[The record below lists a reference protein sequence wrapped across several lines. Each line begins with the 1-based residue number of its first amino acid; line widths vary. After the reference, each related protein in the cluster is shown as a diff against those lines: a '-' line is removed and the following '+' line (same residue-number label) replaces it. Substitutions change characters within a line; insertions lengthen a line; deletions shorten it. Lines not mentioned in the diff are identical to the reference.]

1 MSTAK
6 PFALLLGGFLATQ
19 PAVGQRHEHHHQQE
33 DAHGQV
39 NFPVTCEPQGQARF
53 DEAVAV
59 LHSFGYDKARRGF
72 LEVAGED
79 PACGMAWWGVAMTH
93 FHQHWDQP
101 TPDELAAGRDAAEK
115 ASALGARSERE
126 RAYIAAVR
134 AFYRDP
140 DRLDHP
146 ARALAYKAAM
156 ERLARDFPEDHEAS
170 VFYALALLATRRPD
184 DTTYA
189 NQKQAAA
196 ILKRLL
202 LERPEH
208 PGIVHYT
215 IHAFDYPEL
224 AELALPAARVYAKL
238 APAAPHAL
246 HMPSHIFT
254 RLGLWE
260 ESIASN
266 LHVARVAKELT
277 ARTHPGTVAFE
288 NLHGNDYLVY
298 AYLQLGDD
306 EKAREAVEE
315 VARARRFDD
324 PSFVVGYALVS
335 VPARYALERRD
346 WPAAAALEL
355 PEVGLR
361 WENFPYARGNTYY
374 ANAIGAGRLGKVERA
389 RRAVA
394 ELTEL
399 HAALAAAPPRG
410 SYDWAGRLEAMR
422 LAAAGWLAYAE
433 DRKNEAVG
441 LLTAAAEKEEAVG
454 KHPVTPGPILPA
466 REMLGDLL
474 LELGRPQQALA
485 AYEATLADAPKRFNG
500 LAGAGRAAELS
511 GNREQARGY
520 YKELLA
526 LCRPATCRRPAAQR
540 AAAFLNRR

>member
-1 MSTAK
+1 MSTSK
-6 PFALLLGGFLATQ
+6 LFALLFGISLATQ
-19 PAVGQRHEHHHQQE
+19 PAVGQVHEHHRRQG
-33 DAHGQV
+33 DAYGRVH
-39 NFPVTCEPQGQARF
+39 FPITCEPQVQARF
-53 DEAVAV
+53 EQAVAI
-59 LHSFGYDKARRGF
+59 LHSFGYDEARRGF
-72 LEVAGED
+72 LDVAGED
-79 PACGMAWWGVAMTH
+79 PACGMALWGVAMTH

-115 ASALGARSERE
+115 ALELGARSERE
-126 RAYIAAVR
+126 RAYIAAIR
-134 AFYRDP
+134 SFYSDA
-140 DRLDHP
+140 DRLDHR

-170 VFYALALLATRRPD
+170 IFYALALLATRQPE

-189 NQKQAAA
+189 NQKQAAD
-196 ILKRLL
+196 ILNRLL
-202 LERPEH
+202 LEHPEH
-208 PGIVHYT
+208 PRIVHYT
-215 IHAFDYPEL
+215 IHAFDYPGL
-224 AELALPAARVYAKL
+224 AELALPAARVYATL

-254 RLGLWE
+254 RLGLWQ

-266 LHVARVAKELT
+266 RDVARVAKEHV

-306 EKAREAVEE
+306 GKAREVVEE
-315 VARARRFDD
+315 VASAWRFDD

-335 VPARYALERRD
+335 VPARFALEQRD
-346 WPAAAALEL
+346 WPAAAALKV

-374 ANAIGAGRLGKVERA
+374 ANAIGAGRLGDVERA
-389 RRAVA
+389 RTAVA
-394 ELTEL
+394 ELEDL
-399 HAALAAAPPRG
+399 RAALAAAPPRG
-410 SYDWAGRLEAMR
+410 HYDWAARLEAMR

-433 DRKNEAVG
+433 NRKDEAVR
-441 LLTAAAEKEEAVG
+441 LLSAAAEKEEAVG

-474 LELGRPQQALA
+474 LDLGRPQEALA
-485 AYEATLADAPKRFNG
+485 AYEATLADSPKRFNG
-500 LAGAGRAAELS
+500 LAGAARAAELS

-520 YKELLA
+520 YEELLA
-526 LCRPATCRRPAAQR
+526 LCRPAVCQRPEHSGR
-540 AAAFLNRR
+540 PPF